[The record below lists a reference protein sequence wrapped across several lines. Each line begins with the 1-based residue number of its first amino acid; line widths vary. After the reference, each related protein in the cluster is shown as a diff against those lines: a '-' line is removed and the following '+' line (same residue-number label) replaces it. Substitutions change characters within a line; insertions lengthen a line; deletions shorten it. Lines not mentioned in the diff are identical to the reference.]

1 MNHSG
6 GPHPKE
12 HREAKPTDRKQIN
25 HKIDPEWL
33 SEPHLREHS
42 EGRNKESND
51 DAKNIAAGH
60 ECLRIGNPNIDQIL

>member
-6 GPHPKE
+6 GPHSKKDG
-12 HREAKPTDRKQIN
+12 EAKTPDSKQIN

-33 SEPHLREHS
+33 SEPHLSEHS
-42 EGRNKESND
+42 ERRNKESND

-60 ECLRIGNPNIDQIL
+60 GI